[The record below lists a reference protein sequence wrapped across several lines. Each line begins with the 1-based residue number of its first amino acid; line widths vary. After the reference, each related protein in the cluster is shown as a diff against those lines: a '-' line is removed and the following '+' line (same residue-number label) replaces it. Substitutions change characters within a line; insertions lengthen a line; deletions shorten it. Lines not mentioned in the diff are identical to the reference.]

1 MKKLAFAIAIAM
13 ALTSPVAAQ
22 PSITIL
28 TGSTSGVYYPLGNAI
43 SAIFLKTIPGARS
56 SVQVT
61 QGSIENLKLLE
72 DGDGELAFSLGD
84 SLSAAWKGNAEAGFR
99 RPLTKL
105 RGIAAIYRNYVQL
118 VVSEA
123 SGIKAL
129 ADLKGKRVSVGPR
142 QSGTELNAR
151 AIFAAAG
158 LSYRDFSRTDYLSF
172 GQSAKL
178 IEKGDLDATLQS
190 AGLGVDSIRQLGTSV
205 AINFVEI
212 PKDVINDAAVVPS
225 IIPARTYEGQ
235 TKDVE
240 TAAIVNFLVTREGVS
255 ADTVYAMT
263 RAIFSNLT
271 QLVQTHPAASG
282 ISLKDAMVGCRCRY
296 ILAQNVTIARWGFCV
311 ERRCALAE
319 PWCGQWVCSTGIG
332 IPISRIIALGP
343 GTQREN
349 RVTADIRRDGLFYRR
364 PSARPSVRSS
374 EAMSAVMPRILKI
387 SGT

>member
-99 RPLTKL
+99 SPLTKL

-129 ADLKGKRVSVGPR
+129 ADLKGKRVSVGPK

-158 LSYRDFSRTDYLSF
+158 LSYLDFSRTDYLPF

-205 AINFVEI
+205 AINF
-212 PKDVINDAAVVPS
+212 
-225 IIPARTYEGQ
+225 
-235 TKDVE
+235 
-240 TAAIVNFLVTREGVS
+240 
-255 ADTVYAMT
+255 
-263 RAIFSNLT
+263 
-271 QLVQTHPAASG
+271 
-282 ISLKDAMVGCRCRY
+282 
-296 ILAQNVTIARWGFCV
+296 
-311 ERRCALAE
+311 
-319 PWCGQWVCSTGIG
+319 
-332 IPISRIIALGP
+332 GP
-343 GTQREN
+343 MK
-349 RVTADIRRDGLFYRR
+349 
-364 PSARPSVRSS
+364 ARPRTSRLQRSS
-374 EAMSAVMPRILKI
+374 I
-387 SGT
+387 SSSRARA

>member
-1 MKKLAFAIAIAM
+1 MQKLALATVIAV
-13 ALTSPVAAQ
+13 ALTTPVAAQ
-22 PSITIL
+22 PSIAIL

-43 SAIFLKTIPGARS
+43 SVIFLKAIPGARS

-99 RPLTKL
+99 SPLTKL
-105 RGIAAIYRNYVQL
+105 RGVAAIYPNYVQL

-123 SGIKAL
+123 SGIKSL
-129 ADLKGKRVSVGPR
+129 ADLKGKRVSVGPK

-158 LSYRDFSRTDYLSF
+158 LSYRDFSRTDYLPF

-205 AINFVEI
+205 AIRLLEI
-212 PKDVINDAAVVPS
+212 PKDLVIKINDTAVVPS
-225 IIPARTYEGQ
+225 VIPARTYEGQ
-235 TKDVE
+235 TNDVA

-255 ADTVYAMT
+255 ADAVYAMT

-282 ISLKDAMVGCRCRY
+282 ISLKNAMVGMPVPLHPGAERY
-296 ILAQNVTIARWGFCV
+296 YREVGILR
-311 ERRCALAE
+311 
-319 PWCGQWVCSTGIG
+319 
-332 IPISRIIALGP
+332 
-343 GTQREN
+343 
-349 RVTADIRRDGLFYRR
+349 
-364 PSARPSVRSS
+364 
-374 EAMSAVMPRILKI
+374 
-387 SGT
+387 

>member
-1 MKKLAFAIAIAM
+1 MRKLVLATAIAATIA
-13 ALTSPVAAQ
+13 SPVAAQ
-22 PSITIL
+22 PSIVIL
-28 TGSTSGVYYPLGNAI
+28 TGSTSGVYYPLGHAI

-61 QGSIENLKLLE
+61 QGSVENLKLLE

-84 SLSAAWKGNAEAGFR
+84 SLSAAWKGNTDAGFR
-99 RPLTKL
+99 NPLSKL
-105 RGIAAIYRNYVQL
+105 RGVAAIYRNYVQL

-123 SGIKAL
+123 SGIKSL
-129 ADLKGKRVSVGPR
+129 ADLKGKRVSVGPK

-151 AIFAAAG
+151 AIFTAAG
-158 LSYRDFSRTDYLSF
+158 LSYGDFSRTDYLPF

-205 AINFVEI
+205 AIRLLEI
-212 PKDVINDAAVVPS
+212 PKDVVIKINDAAIVPAV
-225 IIPARTYEGQ
+225 IPARTYEGQ
-235 TKDVE
+235 TQDVE

-282 ISLKDAMVGCRCRY
+282 ISLKDAAAATAVPLHPGAQRY
-296 ILAQNVTIARWGFCV
+296 YREMGILR
-311 ERRCALAE
+311 
-319 PWCGQWVCSTGIG
+319 
-332 IPISRIIALGP
+332 
-343 GTQREN
+343 
-349 RVTADIRRDGLFYRR
+349 
-364 PSARPSVRSS
+364 
-374 EAMSAVMPRILKI
+374 
-387 SGT
+387 

>member
-1 MKKLAFAIAIAM
+1 MFATVDTYKEPRETPMKKPALAIVIAA

-22 PSITIL
+22 QSIAIL

-56 SVQVT
+56 NVQVT

-99 RPLTKL
+99 NPLTKL
-105 RGIAAIYRNYVQL
+105 RGVAAIYRNYVQL
-118 VVSEA
+118 VVSAA
-123 SGIKAL
+123 SGIKSL
-129 ADLKGKRVSVGPR
+129 ADLKGKRVSVGPK

-158 LSYRDFSRTDYLSF
+158 LSYGDFARTDYLPF

-205 AINFVEI
+205 AINLIEI
-212 PKDVINDAAVVPS
+212 PKEVVIKLNDAAIVPS
-225 IIPARTYEGQ
+225 VIPARTYEGQ

-263 RAIFSNLT
+263 RAIFGNLV

-282 ISLKDAMVGCRCRY
+282 ISLKDALVGMPVPVHPGAERY
-296 ILAQNVTIARWGFCV
+296 YREMGILR
-311 ERRCALAE
+311 
-319 PWCGQWVCSTGIG
+319 
-332 IPISRIIALGP
+332 
-343 GTQREN
+343 
-349 RVTADIRRDGLFYRR
+349 
-364 PSARPSVRSS
+364 
-374 EAMSAVMPRILKI
+374 
-387 SGT
+387 